1 MNLKALNSKVVNKI
15 IVVALV
21 STFGVMSVKANA
33 AEIKIGYVD
42 MQAAIQQT
50 STGKKAKSELE
61 KIAKTKEDD
70 LKKREAALKK
80 KGDDFRKKET
90 VYDENTRR
98 QKQGELQKE
107 FYELQ
112 QLLGQSQNELRM
124 KEESL
129 LKPIVEGLR
138 KQIDAIAKKEGY
150 TVILEKADNLVLF
163 AKEEINLTNQIV
175 KAYEKSK

>member
-70 LKKREAALKK
+70 LKK
-80 KGDDFRKKET
+80 
-90 VYDENTRR
+90 
-98 QKQGELQKE
+98 
-107 FYELQ
+107 
-112 QLLGQSQNELRM
+112 
-124 KEESL
+124 
-129 LKPIVEGLR
+129 
-138 KQIDAIAKKEGY
+138 
-150 TVILEKADNLVLF
+150 EKRL
-163 AKEEINLTNQIV
+163 
-175 KAYEKSK
+175 

>member
-1 MNLKALNSKVVNKI
+1 
-15 IVVALV
+15 
-21 STFGVMSVKANA
+21 
-33 AEIKIGYVD
+33 
-42 MQAAIQQT
+42 
-50 STGKKAKSELE
+50 
-61 KIAKTKEDD
+61 
-70 LKKREAALKK
+70 
-80 KGDDFRKKET
+80 
-90 VYDENTRR
+90 
-98 QKQGELQKE
+98 
-107 FYELQ
+107 
-112 QLLGQSQNELRM
+112 M

>member
-1 MNLKALNSKVVNKI
+1 M
-15 IVVALV
+15 
-21 STFGVMSVKANA
+21 
-33 AEIKIGYVD
+33 
-42 MQAAIQQT
+42 
-50 STGKKAKSELE
+50 
-61 KIAKTKEDD
+61 
-70 LKKREAALKK
+70 
-80 KGDDFRKKET
+80 
-90 VYDENTRR
+90 
-98 QKQGELQKE
+98 
-107 FYELQ
+107 
-112 QLLGQSQNELRM
+112 LGQSQNELRM